1 MQSVFGCEQT
11 LGSLDPTLKTM
22 AHHLPQQVLQVAQ
35 GAIACV
41 QVTGAFGSS
50 MEVMISVCG
59 ETPTIGEVFH
69 CGDAYAT
76 VVSVDTSGN
85 PVELP
90 FELAPESP
98 ADKLRCAGAAD
109 RSGSAHTF
117 LIVGV
122 SDCQLHNSSCALQ
135 GRC

>member
-1 MQSVFGCEQT
+1 
-11 LGSLDPTLKTM
+11 
-22 AHHLPQQVLQVAQ
+22 
-35 GAIACV
+35 
-41 QVTGAFGSS
+41 

-90 FELAPESP
+90 FELAPDSP
-98 ADKLRCAGAAD
+98 ADKSRCAGAAD
-109 RSGSAHTF
+109 RSVIVCVSPLMTAMLC
-117 LIVGV
+117 LIDAAEGNIAIGWCMRKGWSLPLGPVEGNAV
-122 SDCQLHNSSCALQ
+122 AKDSTKML
-135 GRC
+135 

>member
-1 MQSVFGCEQT
+1 
-11 LGSLDPTLKTM
+11 
-22 AHHLPQQVLQVAQ
+22 
-35 GAIACV
+35 
-41 QVTGAFGSS
+41 

-90 FELAPESP
+90 FELAQT
-98 ADKLRCAGAAD
+98 ALL
-109 RSGSAHTF
+109 T
-117 LIVGV
+117 
-122 SDCQLHNSSCALQ
+122 SCAALAQ
-135 GRC
+135 LTGQAPLTPC

>member
-1 MQSVFGCEQT
+1 MTAFDCALEIV
-11 LGSLDPTLKTM
+11 
-22 AHHLPQQVLQVAQ
+22 
-35 GAIACV
+35 IACI

-59 ETPTIGEVFH
+59 ETPHIGEVFH

-76 VVSVDTSGN
+76 VVSVDTKGN

-90 FELAPESP
+90 FELIPDSP

-109 RSGSAHTF
+109 RSVFDCPTWASWVQLR
-117 LIVGV
+117 LI
-122 SDCQLHNSSCALQ
+122 
-135 GRC
+135 

>member
-1 MQSVFGCEQT
+1 
-11 LGSLDPTLKTM
+11 
-22 AHHLPQQVLQVAQ
+22 
-35 GAIACV
+35 
-41 QVTGAFGSS
+41 

-90 FELAPESP
+90 FELAPDSP

-109 RSGSAHTF
+109 RSASADA
-117 LIVGV
+117 LSARAV
-122 SDCQLHNSSCALQ
+122 SAATPHIWNLCYT
-135 GRC
+135 G

>member
-1 MQSVFGCEQT
+1 MK
-11 LGSLDPTLKTM
+11 GSTQPIGSCHILL
-22 AHHLPQQVLQVAQ
+22 
-35 GAIACV
+35 

-76 VVSVDTSGN
+76 VVSVDTKGN

-90 FELAPESP
+90 FELRPDSP
-98 ADKLRCAGAAD
+98 ADKLRCAEAAY
-109 RSGSAHTF
+109 RSACAVQITKSLLKARVVCSAGH
-117 LIVGV
+117 I
-122 SDCQLHNSSCALQ
+122 S
-135 GRC
+135 